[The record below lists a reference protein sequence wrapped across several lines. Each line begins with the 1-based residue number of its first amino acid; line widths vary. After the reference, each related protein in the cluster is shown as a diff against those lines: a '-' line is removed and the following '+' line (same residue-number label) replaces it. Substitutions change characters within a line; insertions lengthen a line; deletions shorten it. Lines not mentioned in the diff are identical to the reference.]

1 MVASQFMDNQLT
13 PFQQSILNVLESK
26 RFWTLFV
33 GASLLVMAISFGKYV
48 VKEQA
53 EKTEKLATEKLFEV
67 ESAEGEGLKA
77 NARLFSQEFVKLRM
91 EWSQEKKDK
100 MRKILSEIVA
110 EFPKTNAAQSSR
122 IRLASLDFLEG
133 KYDSALK
140 NFEEVIKFGNNLPS
154 DVLTLTAQLGK
165 GYTLESMNKK
175 TEALSYFEELSKNEK
190 TMIAAESI
198 LARVRILKA
207 LSRDK
212 EIETLVKKLEAD
224 FPGTYYEQAARVYE
238 AGLVR

>member
-1 MVASQFMDNQLT
+1 MVASPFMDNQLT
-13 PFQQSILNVLESK
+13 PFQQNLLNVLESQ
-26 RFWTLFV
+26 RFWKLFV
-33 GASLLVMAISFGKYV
+33 GATLLVMAISFGKYV
-48 VKEQA
+48 AKEQA
-53 EKTEKLATEKLFEV
+53 GKTEKLAIEKLFEV
-67 ESAEGEGLKA
+67 EKMEGEGLKS
-77 NARLFSQEFVKLRM
+77 NTRLFSQEFVKLRM
-91 EWSQEKKDK
+91 EWSQDKKDK
-100 MRKILSEIVA
+100 MRKVLSEVVA

-122 IRLASLDFLEG
+122 IRLASLDFLEA

-140 NFEEVIKFGNNLPS
+140 NFEDVIKFGNNLPS
-154 DVLTLTAQLGK
+154 DVLALTGQLGK

-190 TMIAAESI
+190 SMIAAESL

-212 EIETLVKKLEAD
+212 DVEVLVKKLESD

>member
-1 MVASQFMDNQLT
+1 MVASPFMDNQLT
-13 PFQQSILNVLESK
+13 PFQQTILNVLESR

-33 GASLLVMAISFGKYV
+33 GVALLVMAIAFGKYV
-48 VKEQA
+48 MSENAQ
-53 EKTEKLATEKLFEV
+53 KTEKLATEKLFEV
-67 ESAEGEGLKA
+67 EKLEGEGLKSSS
-77 NARLFSQEFVKLRM
+77 RLLSEEFVKLRM
-91 EWSQEKKDK
+91 EWSSEKKEK
-100 MRKILSEIVA
+100 MRKILGEVLA

-122 IRLASLDFLEG
+122 LRLASLDFVEG

-140 NFEEVIKFGNNLPS
+140 NFEEVIRFGNKLPS
-154 DVLTLTAQLGK
+154 DVSTITAQLGK

-175 TEALSYFEELSKNEK
+175 SEALIYYEELSKNEK
-190 TMIAAESI
+190 TVLAAESM

-207 LSRDK
+207 LSREK
-212 EIETLVKKLEAD
+212 EMDPIVKKLEAD